1 MNQSRAMP
9 LVSAVVP
16 AYNAEAT
23 LRETLESVRSQTHQR
38 LEIIV
43 VDDGSTD
50 RTVAIVEDQQQSD
63 SRIRLI
69 RQKNAGVA
77 AARNAGAAA
86 AKGAYLAPVDADDL
100 WHPTKIERQLAA
112 FAHTGP
118 EVGLVYTWFALIDAD
133 SRIIHTKH
141 CPDYTGWVLPTL
153 AQFNIV
159 GNGSSP
165 LIRLE
170 AFRQTPGYDPTLR
183 LRGGEGCE
191 DWKLYC
197 QLAERYQ
204 FAVVPAHLTGYRRLP
219 NNMSS
224 DILQMLRSRDLATA
238 DLLPSHPELKSA
250 FHIGRN
256 RASRFMFH
264 RALRRGS
271 FREMATVVGAMAS
284 FDPAF
289 LASTLAQLPV
299 EIFELL
305 RSKYSAAGAASNPRY
320 SEVAIGCKV

>member
-1 MNQSRAMP
+1 MTNSLPRP
-9 LVSAVVP
+9 LVSVVVP

-23 LRETLESVRSQTHQR
+23 LAETLRSVRSQTYGE

-50 RTVAIVEDQQQSD
+50 RTTTIVKEQQNSD
-63 SRIRLI
+63 PRIQLI
-69 RQKNAGVA
+69 RQQNAGVA
-77 AARNAGAAA
+77 AARNAGAAV
-86 AKGAYLAPVDADDL
+86 AKGAFLAPVDADDL
-100 WHPTKIERQLAA
+100 WHPSKIERQLAEFRTA
-112 FAHTGP
+112 SPA
-118 EVGLVYTWFALIDAD
+118 VGLVYTWFALIDAE

-153 AQFNIV
+153 AEFNMV

-165 LIRLE
+165 LIRID
-170 AFRQTPGYDPTLR
+170 AFRETPGYDPSLR
-183 LRGGEGCE
+183 ARGGEGCE

-197 QLAERYQ
+197 QLAERHQ

-224 DILQMLRSRDLATA
+224 DILRMLRSRDLATA

-250 FHIGRN
+250 FHVGRN
-256 RASRFMFH
+256 RVSRFMLH

-271 FREMATVVGAMAS
+271 LREMGTVISAMAS
-284 FDPAF
+284 FDAKF

-299 EIFELL
+299 EISELL
-305 RSKYSAAGAASNPRY
+305 RSKYKASGGATNPFY
-320 SEVAIGCKV
+320 SELRIGCKA